1 MTCCDSDFCNDGGYL
16 PADNDQME
24 APDYSYEALDISN
37 QPVAERS
44 MTLNISITVYFI
56 ILSFFY

>member
-1 MTCCDSDFCNDGGYL
+1 
-16 PADNDQME
+16 ME